1 MTLEINF
8 DIDRQLLDKAIDQK
22 LDDSF
27 IKHQKSQVTLTPFKW
42 VLSGKRVMRR
52 AAGKASEKLMKKI
65 FK

>member
-42 VLSGKRVMRR
+42 VLSGNVLCDVLPVKHPR
-52 AAGKASEKLMKKI
+52 S
-65 FK
+65 